1 MTRMV
6 RAALNQAARLIGT
19 LLAVALAVGLVSGTF
34 MLTDTIGAAFRRASP
49 APTSPSDIVVRATAG
64 LTDQANG
71 LPEREP
77 LPSSV
82 VALVAG
88 LPGVRALRTAI
99 QGGAT
104 VVGPR
109 GTPIT
114 ADGVAQVDAGWVPG
128 DTLIAGR

>member
-34 MLTDTIGAAFRRASP
+34 MLTDTIGAAFRRAS
-49 APTSPSDIVVRATAG
+49 ATPTSPSDIVVRATAG

-82 VALVAG
+82 VALVSHI
-88 LPGVRALRTAI
+88 PGVQALRTAI

-104 VVGPR
+104 LLGPR
-109 GTPIT
+109 GTPI
-114 ADGVAQVDAGWVPG
+114 AAAGISPVE
-128 DTLIAGR
+128 A